1 MLKPLGLQRE
11 KETQWNSRMTSQG
24 VGRDR
29 PLAEDSGEG
38 RWAGARE
45 GVGNER
51 DSRAGGTKEKGWG
64 GNGVKDAMGPVEGGS
79 WLRLGQS
86 TEGKGQGKP
95 HLVSPPGPSQLPQ
108 SQPSQEVPV
117 SETQGKLSKLPLSP
131 LSL

>member
-86 TEGKGQGKP
+86 TEGKGRANLTWSHPQA
-95 HLVSPPGPSQLPQ
+95 PPSFPSPSQVRKYQCQKPKG
-108 SQPSQEVPV
+108 S
-117 SETQGKLSKLPLSP
+117 
-131 LSL
+131 